1 MLSSSQLQEK
11 PPAFFTSSSV
21 MPKET
26 PGFSS
31 FPYVC
36 PEPGLVNWWFLN
48 LDMAQKWRFFITR
61 EVVQVLPQNALPKR
75 RVMSFSLDIK
85 THEFTKP
92 GSGRNMIQTQETKR
106 RFCTPKGR
114 QGWGLSGRRT
124 ARSLAA

>member
-1 MLSSSQLQEK
+1 
-11 PPAFFTSSSV
+11 
-21 MPKET
+21 
-26 PGFSS
+26 
-31 FPYVC
+31 
-36 PEPGLVNWWFLN
+36 
-48 LDMAQKWRFFITR
+48 MAQKWRFFITR

-114 QGWGLSGRRT
+114 QG
-124 ARSLAA
+124 